1 MGGSGVYSSVLQ
13 LSRGSS
19 KASFTLLMSH
29 CVYSGPPGKLIG
41 HPFSHRS
48 LCPQGLGKSSL
59 GHLGLSTECEIPKFL
74 S

>member
-1 MGGSGVYSSVLQ
+1 MDGSRVYSSVLQ

-29 CVYSGPPGKLIG
+29 CVYNGPPGKLIG
-41 HPFSHRS
+41 HLFSHKS
-48 LCPQGLGKSSL
+48 LFPQGLGKSSL
-59 GHLGLSTECEIPKFL
+59 GYLGLSTAREIPKFL

>member
-1 MGGSGVYSSVLQ
+1 MVARGILVPGPGFEPASPALKGVFL
-13 LSRGSS
+13 
-19 KASFTLLMSH
+19 TT
-29 CVYSGPPGKLIG
+29 GPPGKLIG

-59 GHLGLSTECEIPKFL
+59 GHLELSTECEIPKFL